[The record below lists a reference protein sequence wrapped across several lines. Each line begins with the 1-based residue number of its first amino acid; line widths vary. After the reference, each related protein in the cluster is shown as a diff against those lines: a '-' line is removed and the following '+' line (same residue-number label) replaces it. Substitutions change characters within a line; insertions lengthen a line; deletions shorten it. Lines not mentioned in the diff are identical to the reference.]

1 MTRIGRIFIILRQ
14 SERAWNDLY
23 NPEFITLI
31 IDENPSNTNPN
42 LNIKGKNKPSLSS
55 LYYFIVVG
63 ISQKTLIH
71 KIWSFLGIIRGI
83 SSQINNKHYTRGGTS
98 SLMFANCSV
107 FGDVREVRSSVFGQN
122 HMFGHVRSSIL
133 MILKNIGPIFY

>member
-14 SERAWNDLY
+14 SERAWNDPY

-55 LYYFIVVG
+55 L
-63 ISQKTLIH
+63 
-71 KIWSFLGIIRGI
+71 
-83 SSQINNKHYTRGGTS
+83 
-98 SLMFANCSV
+98 
-107 FGDVREVRSSVFGQN
+107 
-122 HMFGHVRSSIL
+122 
-133 MILKNIGPIFY
+133 

>member
-1 MTRIGRIFIILRQ
+1 MTRIGPIFIILRQ
-14 SERAWNDLY
+14 SEGAWNDPY

-31 IDENPSNTNPN
+31 IDENPSNTSPN

-83 SSQINNKHYTRGGTS
+83 SS
-98 SLMFANCSV
+98 
-107 FGDVREVRSSVFGQN
+107 
-122 HMFGHVRSSIL
+122 
-133 MILKNIGPIFY
+133 